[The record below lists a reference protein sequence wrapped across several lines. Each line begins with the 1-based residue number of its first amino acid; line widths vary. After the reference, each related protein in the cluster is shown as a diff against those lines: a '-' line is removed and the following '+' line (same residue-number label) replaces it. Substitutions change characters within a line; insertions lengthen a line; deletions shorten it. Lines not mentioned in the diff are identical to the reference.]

1 MDYKNQAPQTIL
13 AKIKNI
19 WGDTYALMSTLQLT
33 MALTTSP
40 LRRYRL
46 ECSTHWLTN
55 PLAQANFKAD
65 R

>member
-1 MDYKNQAPQTIL
+1 MDYNNQAPQTIL
-13 AKIKNI
+13 PKIKKI
-19 WGDTYALMSTLQLT
+19 CGDTYALMSTLQLT

-55 PLAQANFKAD
+55 TLA
-65 R
+65 